1 MVEKIQV
8 LKEKLDHSGIFNFSE
23 LYSFMHR
30 WFKDEL
36 YGVNEEKYG
45 EKVSGNA
52 RDISFE
58 WRTIKRISDYFKI
71 EHIIKVEVIGLT
83 DVEVEID
90 GKKKKMNKGRIA
102 MEIKGI
108 MVKDAKNQW
117 DESNPVY
124 KFLREV
130 YDKYII
136 PNRIEG
142 MENKIEL
149 DTRAFKDEV
158 KAYLE
163 LSGKR

>member
-8 LKEKLDHSGIFNFSE
+8 LKEKLNHSGIFNFSE
-23 LYSFMHR
+23 LYSFMHG
-30 WFKDEL
+30 WFKSEL

-45 EKVSGNA
+45 EKLSGSA
-52 RDISFE
+52 RDIAFE
-58 WRTIKRISDYFKI
+58 WKAVKRISDYFKI
-71 EHIIKVEVIGLT
+71 EHTIKVEVSGLT

-90 GKKKKMNKGRIA
+90 GKKKKMNKGGIA
-102 MEIKGI
+102 MEIKAV

-142 MENKIEL
+142 MENKIEA
-149 DTRAFKDEV
+149 DARAFKDEV